1 MHAANNALHLS
12 ASDLVNHL
20 ACQRLTQLNRE
31 VAFGARRAPSR
42 YDPTLELLIERGLA
56 HEQAYIEHLESTG
69 REVTPVGGADVGVDD
84 DTIAATVQAMRDG
97 RDVIVQG
104 ALSDGRWSGR
114 ADILMRVDA
123 PSKLGGWSYEVTDT
137 KLARETKGGT
147 ILQLS
152 LYSDLVARVQGS
164 QPENMHVVAPWTK
177 FEPQTYRVNDYAAY
191 YRLVR
196 DWLEEAVADDDPTP
210 IYPEPRQHCE
220 ICRWSE
226 QCDRRRRDD
235 DHLSFVAGIYSHQRE
250 ELKGN
255 RVPTMARLAAM
266 PVPLRWKPQR
276 GAAASYEKVREQAR
290 VQVQGRETGKPVY
303 ETLPPEP
310 DVGFALLPE
319 PSPGDVFFDF
329 EGDPLVWPNGL
340 EYLFGYQAAGDDGK
354 LRYTGLWALDYE
366 QEKRTFERFVDW
378 LMTRWRKYPNM
389 HVYHFAPYEPSAMKR
404 MMGRHATR
412 EDEVDRM
419 LRGNLFV
426 DLHRVVRG
434 GLRAG
439 VESYSIKE
447 LERFYGF
454 RRDVSLPDANHALY
468 KVNAP
473 LEQGDPSLIRQQ
485 DKDAVEGYNR
495 DDCASTFHLREW
507 LESVRAELVAGG
519 AAIARPESSDG
530 APSPELDDR
539 QRAIMALSESLA
551 SGVPANPS
559 ERADDQHARWL
570 LANILDWHRREEKA
584 VWWEFFRLRESSL
597 EELLDERAALA
608 NLEFVEQVSAP
619 GSKPVHRYRYPIQ
632 DTNLRGGESLRMP
645 GPEGKTIGKLESIDT
660 AKLTIDIEKQ
670 ASTVDI
676 HPGAVFSH
684 LYISTSSQ
692 KNALM
697 DIGYRVDDN
706 GIAGDGPCSVARDL
720 LLRAPPRLNR
730 EPIRKQGETPLE
742 AAKRIAARGSF
753 GVLPVQGPPGAGKTF
768 TGARM
773 IVEMVRNGKR
783 VGICA
788 NSHKVIV
795 NLLDGVLE
803 AASKQGLDARAV
815 RKVSGYDP
823 GDPEDDHVTLTTD
836 NGAVFRLLA
845 DDCQIGAGTAWLWAR
860 PEAQDSVD
868 ALFVDEAAQMSLA
881 NVLAISHAA
890 PNLVLLGDPQ
900 QLDQPTQG
908 THPDGTDV
916 SALAH
921 LLDQRRTIGPE
932 QGLFMEETWRMHP
945 DVCAFTSEAFYEGK
959 LGSRD
964 GLDKQRVIS
973 DGPITG
979 TGLRFLPV
987 EHVGNQSHS
996 DEEADVVASLVRG
1009 LVDGSSSW
1017 VDQED
1022 CKATVTMDDVLVIA
1036 PYNAQVSKI
1045 QERLPGAR
1053 VGTVDKFQGQ
1063 EAPVVIYSMATSTPE
1078 DAPHGMEFLYSL
1090 NRLNVATSRARC
1102 VSVLVGAP
1110 ALFAPECRT
1119 PRQMRLANAFCRY
1132 RELANVVE
1140 V

>member
-1 MHAANNALHLS
+1 MYAVNNTLHLS

-20 ACQRLTQLNRE
+20 ACRHLTQLNLD
-31 VAFGARRAPSR
+31 VATGARPAPSR
-42 YDPTLELLIERGLA
+42 YDPTLEQLIERGLA
-56 HEQAYIEHLESTG
+56 HERAYIEHLKAQG
-69 REVTPVGGADVGVDD
+69 HEVTSIDGVS
-84 DTIAATVQAMRDG
+84 TANAAAATVQAMRDG

-104 ALSDGRWSGR
+104 ALAHGRWSGR

-123 PSKLGGWSYEVTDT
+123 PSELGDWSYEVTDT

-152 LYSDLVARVQGS
+152 LYSDLVARVQGCL
-164 QPENMHVVAPWTK
+164 PEKMHVVAPWTK

-196 DWLEEAVADDDPTP
+196 DWLEKAVADDDALP

-220 ICRWSE
+220 VCRWSD
-226 QCDRRRRDD
+226 QCDKRRRLD
-235 DHLSFVAGIYSHQRE
+235 DHLSLVAGIYGHQIE

-255 RVPTMARLAAM
+255 HVATTAKLAAE
-266 PVPLRWKPQR
+266 PIPLRWRSQR
-276 GAAASYEKVREQAR
+276 GAAASYEKIREQAR
-290 VQVQGRETGKPVY
+290 VQVQGRETGEPVC
-303 ETLPPEP
+303 ETLDPEP
-310 DVGFALLPE
+310 DVGLALLPE

-329 EGDPLVWPNGL
+329 EGDPFVGLNGM
-340 EYLFGYQAAGDDGK
+340 EYLFGYVTQDDSGEP
-354 LRYTGLWALDYE
+354 RYTGLWALTYE
-366 QEKRTFERFVDW
+366 EEKRVFERFVDW
-378 LMTRWRKYPNM
+378 LTVRWDKYPDM

-404 MMGRHATR
+404 LMGRHATR

-426 DLHRVVRG
+426 DLFRVVRG
-434 GLRAG
+434 GLRAS

-447 LERFYGF
+447 LERFYDF
-454 RRDVSLPDANHALY
+454 TRDVTLPDANHALY

-473 LEQGDPSLIRQQ
+473 LEQGDPSLIEQQ

-495 DDCASTFHLREW
+495 DDCASTLRLRDW
-507 LESVRAELVAGG
+507 LEGVRRELVEGG
-519 AAIARPESSDG
+519 AQIERPALADAEPSD
-530 APSPELDDR
+530 
-539 QRAIMALSESLA
+539 ALSAERQAVIALA
-551 SGVPANPS
+551 ARLAADVPVAPD
-559 ERADDQHARWL
+559 ERSDEQHARWL
-570 LANILDWHRREEKA
+570 LANVLDWHRREEKA
-584 VWWEFFRLRESSL
+584 VWWEFFRLSESSL
-597 EELLDERAALA
+597 EELIDERQAVSQLQ
-608 NLEFVEQVSAP
+608 FVSQVDAP
-619 GSKPVHRYRYPIQ
+619 GRTPVHRYRFPVQ
-632 DTNLRGGESLRMP
+632 DTNLRGGEELRMP
-645 GPEGKTIGKLESIDT
+645 GGAPLGKVESIDVG
-660 AKLTIDIEKQ
+660 KLTIDIRKRRDTAAE
-670 ASTVDI
+670 
-676 HPGAVFSH
+676 HPEAVFAH
-684 LYISTSSQ
+684 DLIRTDAL

-697 DIGYRVDDN
+697 DIGYHVKEN
-706 GIAGDGPCSVARDL
+706 GMGGDGEYSAARDL
-720 LLRAPPRLNR
+720 LLRTPPRLGGQ
-730 EPIRKQGETPLE
+730 PIRKPGETPLC

-753 GVLPVQGPPGAGKTF
+753 GVLPIQGPPGAGKTY

-773 IVEMVRNGKR
+773 ICELVRNGKR

-788 NSHKVIV
+788 NSHKVIAK
-795 NLLDGVLE
+795 LLSDTLE
-803 AASKQGLDARAV
+803 AADEHNLDVRAV
-815 RKVSGYDP
+815 RKVSGYQS
-823 GDPEDDHVTLTTD
+823 GDSEASDDDRVTLTTD
-836 NGAVFRLLA
+836 NDAVFRQLA

-908 THPDGTDV
+908 THPDGTGV

-921 LLDQRRTIGPE
+921 LLGERQTIGE
-932 QGLFMEETWRMHP
+932 RQGLFMEETWRMHP
-945 DVCAFTSEAFYEGK
+945 DVCAYTSEAFYEGK
-959 LGSRD
+959 LNSRD
-964 GLDKQRVIS
+964 GLHKQSVIS
-973 DGPITG
+973 AGPIAG

-987 EHVGNQSHS
+987 EHAGNQSHS
-996 DEEADVVASLVRG
+996 DEEADVVAALVRG
-1009 LVDGSSSW
+1009 LVDGRSTW
-1017 VDQED
+1017 IDQHGCERPI
-1022 CKATVTMDDVLVIA
+1022 TMDDVLIIA

-1102 VSVLVGAP
+1102 ISVLVGAP

-1119 PRQMRLANAFCRY
+1119 PRQMRLANGFCRY
-1132 RELANVVE
+1132 RELAWEVE
-1140 V
+1140 M

>member
-1 MHAANNALHLS
+1 MYAANNALHLS

-20 ACQRLTQLNRE
+20 ACKRLTQLDYD
-31 VAFGARRAPSR
+31 VACGRRAKPSR
-42 YDPTLELLIERGLA
+42 YDPTLEQLIERGLD
-56 HEQAYIEHLESTG
+56 HEQKYIEHLKAAG
-69 REVTPVGGADVGVDD
+69 REVTDVGGADVGLDD
-84 DTIAATVQAMRDG
+84 ATVAATVQAMREG

-104 ALSDGRWSGR
+104 ALADGRWSGR
-114 ADILMRVDA
+114 ADVLMRVDA
-123 PSKLGGWSYEVTDT
+123 PSKLGDWSYEVTDT

-152 LYSDLVARVQGS
+152 LYSDLVARVQGRL
-164 QPENMHVVAPWTK
+164 PENMHVVAPWTE
-177 FEPQTYRVNDYAAY
+177 FAPQSYRVNDYAAY

-196 DWLEEAVADDDPTP
+196 DWLEKAVADTNPTH
-210 IYPEPRQHCE
+210 IYPEPRPHCE
-220 ICRWSE
+220 ICRWSDH
-226 QCDRRRRDD
+226 CNKRRRDD
-235 DHLSFVAGIYSHQRE
+235 DHLSFVAGILRHQQE

-255 RVPTMARLAAM
+255 NAPTMARLAAM
-266 PVPLRWKPQR
+266 PVPLRWRPQH

-290 VQVQGRETGKPVY
+290 LQVQSRETGEPVY
-303 ETLPPEP
+303 EPLTPEP

-319 PSPGDVFFDF
+319 PSPGDIFFDF
-329 EGDPLVWPNGL
+329 EGDPFVGPNGL
-340 EYLFGYQAAGDDGK
+340 EYLFGYQAADDNGE

-366 QEKRTFERFVDW
+366 EEKRTFERFVDW
-378 LMTRWRKYPNM
+378 LMARWQKYPDM
-389 HVYHFAPYEPSAMKR
+389 HVYHYAPYEPSAMKR

-426 DLHRVVRG
+426 DLLRVVRG

-454 RRDVSLPDANHALY
+454 QRDVSLPDANHALY

-473 LEQGDPSLIRQQ
+473 LEQGDPSLIAQQ
-485 DKDAVEGYNR
+485 DMDAVEGYNR
-495 DDCASTFHLREW
+495 DDCESTFHLREW
-507 LESVRAELVAGG
+507 LESVRAGLVAGG
-519 AAIARPESSDG
+519 ADIARPETPSG
-530 APSPELDDR
+530 APSQDLDER
-539 QRAIMALSESLA
+539 QQRVMALAESL
-551 SGVPANPS
+551 SSDVPADPDKRTDEEHS
-559 ERADDQHARWL
+559 RWL

-584 VWWEFFRLRESSL
+584 VWWEYYRLRESSL
-597 EELLDERAALA
+597 EELIDERAALA
-608 NLEFVEQVSAP
+608 NLKFVKQVDAP
-619 GSKPVHRYRYPIQ
+619 GRTPVHRYRYPVQ
-632 DTNLRGGESLRMP
+632 DTNLRGGQDLCMP
-645 GPEGKTIGKLESIDT
+645 GGDKLGTLRAIDT
-660 AKLTIDIEKQ
+660 Q
-670 ASTVDI
+670 NRTVDI
-676 HPGAVFSH
+676 KKRGDTAAVHPEAAFVH
-684 LYISTSSQ
+684 ELVRTDAL
-692 KNALM
+692 KNTLM
-697 DIGYRVDDN
+697 DIGCHVANN
-706 GIAGDGPCSVARDL
+706 GIVGDGPYSAARDL
-720 LLRAPPRLNR
+720 LLRKPPRLDG
-730 EPIRKQGETPLE
+730 EPIRKPGETPLC

-773 IVEMVRNGKR
+773 IAELVRNGKR

-795 NLLDGVLE
+795 NLLKGVFD
-803 AASKQGLDARAV
+803 AADEQNLDVRAV
-815 RKVSGYDP
+815 RKVSDYQSGE
-823 GDPEDDHVTLTTD
+823 PEDDRVTLTTD
-836 NGAVFRLLA
+836 NGAVFRRLG

-868 ALFVDEAAQMSLA
+868 ALFVDEAGQMSLA
-881 NVLAISHAA
+881 NALAISHAA

-900 QLDQPTQG
+900 QLDQPTLG

-921 LLDQRRTIGPE
+921 LLDGRRTIE
-932 QGLFMEETWRMHP
+932 CDKGLFMDKTFRMHP
-945 DVCAFTSEAFYEGK
+945 DVCSYTSEAFYEGR
-959 LGSRD
+959 LDSRP
-964 GLDKQRVIS
+964 GLDRQRVIS
-973 DGPITG
+973 DGPISG
-979 TGLRFLPV
+979 TGLRFRPV
-987 EHVGNQSHS
+987 EHAGNQSHS
-996 DEEADVVASLVRG
+996 DEEADVVASLARG
-1009 LVDGSSSW
+1009 LVDGRSSW
-1017 VDQED
+1017 IDQD
-1022 CKATVTMDDVLVIA
+1022 GRKAPLKLKDVLIIA

-1045 QERLPGAR
+1045 QERLPSCAR

-1102 VSVLVGAP
+1102 VSVLVGSP

-1119 PRQMRLANAFCRY
+1119 PRQMRLANGFCRY
-1132 RELANVVE
+1132 LEMAEVVG